1 MLQNIIFLLL
11 LLSTLGPW
19 VIVSCQGKHSELIV
33 SSASVNLKVD
43 TYGVVIEK

>member
-11 LLSTLGPW
+11 FLSTLGPW
-19 VIVSCQGKHSELIV
+19 FIVSCQSKHSEFIV
-33 SSASVNLKVD
+33 SSAFANLKVD